1 MNAYLRFFQPQ
12 IVAKKLML
20 IVNTIA
26 KKIDFR
32 NDCMRFA
39 VIIYNYTKG
48 A

>member
-1 MNAYLRFFQPQ
+1 
-12 IVAKKLML
+12 VTEKLML
-20 IVNTIA
+20 IVHTIA